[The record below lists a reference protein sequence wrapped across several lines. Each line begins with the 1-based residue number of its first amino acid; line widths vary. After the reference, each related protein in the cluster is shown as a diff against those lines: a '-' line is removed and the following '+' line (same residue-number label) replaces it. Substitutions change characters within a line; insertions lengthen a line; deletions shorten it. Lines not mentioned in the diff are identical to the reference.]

1 MSAAG
6 PPAVDNE
13 GARPLGGGGAER
25 RIGGGP
31 LVVRRLDSTAPD
43 FDRELAA
50 LTTFEAAQ
58 DPTVDATV
66 ARIIADVRSRG
77 DDALLEYTVRWAR
90 RSDTARVSILR
101 SIPARVTS
109 VTPTMISQP
118 NARQHGTPPM
128 IWSSPTERCSPSV
141 VRPCA
146 SRCGPKR

>member
-58 DPTVDATV
+58 AQHREKCLASEPVAT
-66 ARIIADVRSRG
+66 G
-77 DDALLEYTVRWAR
+77 L
-90 RSDTARVSILR
+90 
-101 SIPARVTS
+101 
-109 VTPTMISQP
+109 
-118 NARQHGTPPM
+118 
-128 IWSSPTERCSPSV
+128 
-141 VRPCA
+141 
-146 SRCGPKR
+146 